1 MDKEKIAFENFPMTT
16 LQNSSQGFNKGIHD
30 ALVDQLRA
38 CISTKEI
45 LDFEEW
51 FNSKTK
57 TEPLHEVICDLLKN
71 RSISRGLAAKWLSIL
86 LQDKY
91 EKISR

>member
-16 LQNSSQGFNKGIHD
+16 LQKSTQAFNKGIND

-38 CISTKEI
+38 CISTREI

-57 TEPLHEVICDLLKN
+57 TGPLHELICDMLKN

-86 LQDKY
+86 LQDKFD
-91 EKISR
+91 KISK